1 MNQTIH
7 KMETI
12 IIQTKDK
19 AELKFYI
26 ELAERLGTKFTTLED
41 FQDEQLLSRM
51 LENLNTP
58 LVEKENIIDQLH
70 NILNEGQAP
79 YTNED

>member
-1 MNQTIH
+1 
-7 KMETI
+7 METI

-19 AELKFYI
+19 AELKFFV
-26 ELAERLGTKFTTLED
+26 ELAERLGTKFTTLDD
-41 FQDEQLLSRM
+41 FQDEQLLNRM

-58 LVEKENIIDQLH
+58 LVEKENIMDQLH
-70 NILNEGQAP
+70 TILNEDQPP